1 VCGAGSASVQ
11 TAQSLAVLKL
21 AMQSQRREGDAAVQL
36 LQAAGQVQQVA
47 AEPGKG
53 ERVDVTA

>member
-1 VCGAGSASVQ
+1 
-11 TAQSLAVLKL
+11 VLKQAL
-21 AMQSQRREGDAAVQL
+21 QLQKQEGAAAVQM
-36 LQAAGQVQQVA
+36 LQAAAQVQQA